1 MIHRSVPHRHAWP
14 FAALFLLQI
23 GDMVTDALRVV
34 PYIQYKLLKRAKVA
48 SDASVKESL
57 EPEDADLGA
66 SAGWEL

>member
-1 MIHRSVPHRHAWP
+1 
-14 FAALFLLQI
+14 
-23 GDMVTDALRVV
+23 MVTDALRVV